1 MALKDFDLIEE
12 NRKAH
17 KELAARDEARTTAEI
32 KHRDA
37 KIAHD
42 SIKAELEYKY
52 KEFMKSDPVG
62 ANAEIRKGT
71 AEAFAKWVDAEGK
84 LWKANLA
91 YRKAGYRVDCI
102 KNEIELR
109 KSALGTH

>member
-1 MALKDFDLIEE
+1 MKEINLLEE

-17 KELAARDEARTTAEI
+17 KDLALRDEARTAAEL

-37 KIAHD
+37 KIEHD
-42 SIKAELEYKY
+42 ALKAELEYKY
-52 KEFMKSDPVG
+52 KEFLKSDPVG

-91 YRKAGYRVDCI
+91 YRKAGYKVDCI

-109 KSALGTH
+109 KAALGTH